1 MAVQPHQLHLRAD
14 LKWLPFW
21 VFLFAH
27 CEITAWILE
36 HSLWS
41 VPLSYFHSFVAQSTS
56 KTSVH
61 VTQELLWTPLKQILP
76 TKMSYSAN
84 LKNVMSME
92 TSQRSTEN
100 EPLAE
105 QELEASKPG
114 PSPHD
119 LAAQLKSSL
128 LAEIGLT
135 ESDGPPLST
144 FRYPT
149 PVCALWC
156 WFSEGGTLMFAG
168 LCRHFNIIFYIYIY

>member
-1 MAVQPHQLHLRAD
+1 MDKLGSVWLYWNSSVGIGTQPVVCV
-14 LKWLPFW
+14 PF
-21 VFLFAH
+21 
-27 CEITAWILE
+27 
-36 HSLWS
+36 
-41 VPLSYFHSFVAQSTS
+41 PYFHSVIITLSTS

-61 VTQELLWTPLKQILP
+61 VGKERLWTLLKQILP

-92 TSQRSTEN
+92 TGQRSTEN
-100 EPLAE
+100 QSLAE

-135 ESDGPPLST
+135 ESDGPPLPS
-144 FRYPT
+144 FRYQT
-149 PVCALWC
+149 LICALLC
-156 WFSEGGTLMFAG
+156 LLSYGGSWKFPSHRRKI
-168 LCRHFNIIFYIYIY
+168 LCNIFV